1 MDIPFVAGLGSSLP
15 LFLVALRVCPE
26 GESVTDSILSVTLFY
41 KYMSSPTHTYIYI
54 YISRDILLPVYMY
67 SLYLLNGTAT
77 VWMKSSVFIHLTQL
91 PSNPIIFGFGRLA
104 LRCDFSETKI
114 QPSTLFL
121 TPISILSIDI
131 QQYYQ
136 QQSLYLDTTA
146 LNIYS
151 SLQPEFLF
159 YLNTNF
165 PIEIDDYTDFKVRR
179 KSTT

>member
-1 MDIPFVAGLGSSLP
+1 MP
-15 LFLVALRVCPE
+15 LR
-26 GESVTDSILSVTLFY
+26 T
-41 KYMSSPTHTYIYI
+41 
-54 YISRDILLPVYMY
+54 YISRDIILPDYMY
-67 SLYLLNGTAT
+67 LLYLLDGTASA
-77 VWMKSSVFIHLTQL
+77 WMKSSVFIHLTQL
-91 PSNPIIFGFGRLA
+91 PSNSILFGSGRLA

-121 TPISILSIDI
+121 TPISILSINI

-151 SLQPEFLF
+151 SPQLEILF

-165 PIEIDDYTDFKVRR
+165 PIDIDDYTDFKVRR

>member
-1 MDIPFVAGLGSSLP
+1 MNYRSMSGPIVYCINVMDNA
-15 LFLVALRVCPE
+15 
-26 GESVTDSILSVTLFY
+26 LSVTLILCIIHIRVRHLIHI
-41 KYMSSPTHTYIYI
+41 P
-54 YISRDILLPVYMY
+54 RDILLPVYMY
-67 SLYLLNGTAT
+67 LLYLLDGTVEA
-77 VWMKSSVFIHLTQL
+77 WIKSSVFIHLTQL
-91 PSNPIIFGFGRLA
+91 PSNPILFGFGQLA

-151 SLQPEFLF
+151 SPRPEILF

-165 PIEIDDYTDFKVRR
+165 QIEIDDYTDFKVRR
-179 KSTT
+179 KSNT